1 MEALKIIEYL
11 REQNF
16 TVKAYGEYLDI
27 APAAKVTN
35 ELIERLRKHKPAII
49 MELQRE
55 ERRERV
61 LKMLHD
67 RPDVPRVFL
76 TCTESDSQ
84 LVIVTVA
91 LRGLYSF
98 ELQIPKHKYDGFLM
112 LQLLNGGSVQ

>member
-1 MEALKIIEYL
+1 MGAIEIIAEL
-11 REQNF
+11 RQQNF
-16 TVKAYGEYLDI
+16 TVKADGEYLDI

-67 RPDVPRVFL
+67 RPDIPRAFL

-112 LQLLNGGSVQ
+112 LELLNSEGVH